1 MTLFDKSTL
10 KLKSLYQI
18 HASNNREDKSSLT
31 TLVIHKLSY
40 HLSPKGPILKSNYHN
55 LQYLIPATWVG
66 GGFINGSAEET
77 YKAGLVWTQVI
88 IILNYINTPFEVFFV
103 IFKAFCK

>member
-1 MTLFDKSTL
+1 MS
-10 KLKSLYQI
+10 SYQI
-18 HASNNREDKSSLT
+18 PLFILHVSNNREDKSTLT
-31 TLVIHKLSY
+31 TLVIHILSY

-88 IILNYINTPFEVFFV
+88 IALNYINTPFEVFFV

>member
-1 MTLFDKSTL
+1 MTSRLL

-18 HASNNREDKSSLT
+18 HVSNNREDKSTLT

-77 YKAGLVWTQVI
+77 YKSGLVWTQVHI
-88 IILNYINTPFEVFFV
+88 ISVLII
-103 IFKAFCK
+103 

>member
-1 MTLFDKSTL
+1 M
-10 KLKSLYQI
+10 
-18 HASNNREDKSSLT
+18 HESNNREDKSTLT
-31 TLVIHKLSY
+31 TLVIHILSY

-88 IILNYINTPFEVFFV
+88 ILLNYINTPFEVFFV
-103 IFKAFCK
+103 IFEAFCK

>member
-1 MTLFDKSTL
+1 MIQSHFA
-10 KLKSLYQI
+10 I
-18 HASNNREDKSSLT
+18 REDKLTLT

-77 YKAGLVWTQVI
+77 YKAGLVWTQVQI
-88 IILNYINTPFEVFFV
+88 ISVFNYINTPFEVFFV
-103 IFKAFCK
+103 IFEAFFK

>member
-1 MTLFDKSTL
+1 M
-10 KLKSLYQI
+10 
-18 HASNNREDKSSLT
+18 SNNREDKFTLT
-31 TLVIHKLSY
+31 TLVIHILSY

-77 YKAGLVWTQVI
+77 YKSGLVWTQVLKYL
-88 IILNYINTPFEVFFV
+88 IILNHSNTPFEVSLKCFV
-103 IFKAFCK
+103 HEEMIRLRPF